1 MLPFLN
7 SFNSLLTSL
16 GKILVASNSLHLQR
30 VVSGRHIKQEVVGKT
45 VTQRQLSEFKP
56 QILNFLSCPLRYSF
70 LSSFPPYCP
79 SLPSAFITLWQGTIM
94 EILFFPTAVP
104 TAWFDILGMFRSF
117 AIIAAMSPYETVS
130 PYGMSLTCSQTRFW
144 KSVPSSMIGISKS
157 GIVPL
162 K

>member
-70 LSSFPPYCP
+70 LSSPEPLFMLFPWP
-79 SLPSAFITLWQGTIM
+79 STLQPSGIYTWLALSRSWLKCHLLKEIFPSISIQNEPSELNTSHPSSLLPPHYLTFVI
-94 EILFFPTAVP
+94 
-104 TAWFDILGMFRSF
+104 
-117 AIIAAMSPYETVS
+117 TVS
-130 PYGMSLTCSQTRFW
+130 KNVFHLLIFFLFYIFPH
-144 KSVPSSMIGISKS
+144 
-157 GIVPL
+157 
-162 K
+162 